1 MRYFGPKHSKH
12 SMTLFCMTT
21 LYWYRFTKN
30 TKVFVQKEN
39 EDHLLDCD
47 FSPAGGAVNFF
58 PSEGWHHQEEIG
70 KMGGLLSSS
79 EAKNKSEKHFLH
91 LTRRH
96 GHECRVNVK
105 YCKHEGTVKRHLT
118 DLPWQKEKK
127 HNLSPTLCAN
137 TSVHAAQDITIQLS
151 DTVTEEIKQKLLGY
165 LEHVEI
171 MFVFFLSLDNTNT
184 KFALQCNSYTW
195 SQTSH

>member
-1 MRYFGPKHSKH
+1 
-12 SMTLFCMTT
+12 
-21 LYWYRFTKN
+21 
-30 TKVFVQKEN
+30 
-39 EDHLLDCD
+39 
-47 FSPAGGAVNFF
+47 
-58 PSEGWHHQEEIG
+58 
-70 KMGGLLSSS
+70 MGGLLSSS

-171 MFVFFLSLDNTNT
+171 MFVFSFLWTTATQSLHYSATAT
-184 KFALQCNSYTW
+184 PGARLHTSITEVTILPLAAVGSTAALICIW
-195 SQTSH
+195 IF